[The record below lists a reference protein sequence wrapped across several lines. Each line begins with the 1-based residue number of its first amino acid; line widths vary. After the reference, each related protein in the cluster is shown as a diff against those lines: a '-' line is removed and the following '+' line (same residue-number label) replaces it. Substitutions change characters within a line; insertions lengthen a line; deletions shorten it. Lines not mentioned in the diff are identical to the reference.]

1 MLETPPFVDS
11 PRALPEPR
19 RRVLDNPRVL
29 AVAFTLLLALIAG
42 LFWLSRRTAET
53 DTQVLTD
60 VLLYPLL
67 AVSVA
72 LLLTLG
78 LVLTRNLLK
87 LWEGHRQ
94 AAPFAKYQAKL
105 VGALLAMSIIPAV
118 LVLISGSEIIS
129 NSAARWFSEP
139 VDEVLT
145 GAKKIANRYYID

>member
-67 AVSVA
+67 AVSMA

-87 LWEGHRQ
+87 LWEGPPAGR
-94 AAPFAKYQAKL
+94 AIREVPAKL
-105 VGALLAMSIIPAV
+105 VGALLAMSIIPPC
-118 LVLISGSEIIS
+118 SC
-129 NSAARWFSEP
+129 
-139 VDEVLT
+139 
-145 GAKKIANRYYID
+145 

>member
-1 MLETPPFVDS
+1 MFETPSLDS
-11 PRALPEPR
+11 ARTLPEPR

-29 AVAFTLLLALIAG
+29 ALAFAMLLGLIAG
-42 LFWLSRRTAET
+42 LVWLSRRTGAT

-94 AAPFAKYQAKL
+94 AIPFATCQRWLKY
-105 VGALLAMSIIPAV
+105 
-118 LVLISGSEIIS
+118 
-129 NSAARWFSEP
+129 
-139 VDEVLT
+139 T
-145 GAKKIANRYYID
+145 

>member
-29 AVAFTLLLALIAG
+29 AVAFALLLALIAG

-94 AAPFAKYQAKL
+94 ARRSPSTE
-105 VGALLAMSIIPAV
+105 LLAMTSSRCARAHQRQRDHQQQRGA
-118 LVLISGSEIIS
+118 LV
-129 NSAARWFSEP
+129 P
-139 VDEVLT
+139 TVDE
-145 GAKKIANRYYID
+145 G